1 MRTAVAVVVAFV
13 VSVLGLARAGAE
25 PGFRRVPLDARGKA
39 SPLTLRALTYQ
50 GSTNGVLAVE
60 VHNPGKRAARFSAE
74 GLYFIP
80 GGDPDEA
87 PQRLGAVGP
96 MRMAS
101 GEGKAVDLG
110 SLEVAPGA
118 TVRLELDVFCIDS
131 HRPSPS
137 PENTFTVARTR
148 MPKTLSAT
156 IESRGKRAADDVGG
170 YRAAPAKAAVQSE
183 VWRARDA
190 KWIKLDGEGAQEQVT
205 ARPRP
210 ERHLEQTHELRIR
223 RPMPQG
229 RK

>member
-1 MRTAVAVVVAFV
+1 MRTALAVVIAFM
-13 VSVLGLARAGAE
+13 VSVLGLARADAE

-39 SPLTLRALTYQ
+39 SALTLRAMGYQ

-101 GEGKAVDLG
+101 GDGKAADLV
-110 SLEVAPGA
+110 SLEVAAGA

-137 PENTFTVARTR
+137 PANTFTVARTR
-148 MPKTLSAT
+148 MPKALSAT
-156 IESRGKRAADDVGG
+156 IESRGKRAADEAGG

-183 VWRARDA
+183 VWQARDA
-190 KWIKLDGEGAQEQVT
+190 KWIKLDGEGAQEQEK
-205 ARPRP
+205 AHPRP
-210 ERHLEQTHELRIR
+210 DRHIQRQQPMR
-223 RPMPQG
+223 RPMPED
-229 RK
+229 RE